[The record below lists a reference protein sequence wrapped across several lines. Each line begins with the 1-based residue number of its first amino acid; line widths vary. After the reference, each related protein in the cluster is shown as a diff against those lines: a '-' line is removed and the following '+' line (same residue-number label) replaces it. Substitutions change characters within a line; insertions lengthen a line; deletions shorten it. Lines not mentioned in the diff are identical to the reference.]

1 MIVFEKPGRENLE
14 QTVDL
19 AIQAAQDRGI
29 GTIVAPSSKGDTA
42 RYLVKALDA
51 GLNVVAVTLCNGFKA
66 PGEQAFPADLRAELT
81 EKGMHIL
88 TASHVLSGAERGLS
102 TRFQGV
108 YPVEVMAHTLRMF
121 GQGTKVAVECAV
133 MALDAGLIPY
143 MEPILALGGTGGG
156 VDTALIM
163 RTAHAA
169 RILDCR
175 IAEIICKP
183 S

>member
-51 GLNVVAVTLCNGFKA
+51 GLNVVAVTLCNGFKT

-108 YPVEVMAHTLRMF
+108 YPVEVMAHTLRTVSYTHLDVYKRQGSAIIPPGTDCEPF
-121 GQGTKVAVECAV
+121 GGCF
-133 MALDAGLIPY
+133 
-143 MEPILALGGTGGG
+143 GGG
-156 VDTALIM
+156 NEPKWAGWGT
-163 RTAHAA
+163 
-169 RILDCR
+169 C
-175 IAEIICKP
+175 
-183 S
+183 

>member
-51 GLNVVAVTLCNGFKA
+51 GLNVVAVTLCNGFKT

-102 TRFQGV
+102 TRFQGCLL
-108 YPVEVMAHTLRMF
+108 YTS
-121 GQGTKVAVECAV
+121 
-133 MALDAGLIPY
+133 
-143 MEPILALGGTGGG
+143 
-156 VDTALIM
+156 
-163 RTAHAA
+163 
-169 RILDCR
+169 
-175 IAEIICKP
+175 P
-183 S
+183 SPRD

>member
-88 TASHVLSGAERGLS
+88 TASHVLSGGCPPGSRGCI
-102 TRFQGV
+102 RW
-108 YPVEVMAHTLRMF
+108 
-121 GQGTKVAVECAV
+121 K
-133 MALDAGLIPY
+133 
-143 MEPILALGGTGGG
+143 
-156 VDTALIM
+156 
-163 RTAHAA
+163 
-169 RILDCR
+169 
-175 IAEIICKP
+175 
-183 S
+183 